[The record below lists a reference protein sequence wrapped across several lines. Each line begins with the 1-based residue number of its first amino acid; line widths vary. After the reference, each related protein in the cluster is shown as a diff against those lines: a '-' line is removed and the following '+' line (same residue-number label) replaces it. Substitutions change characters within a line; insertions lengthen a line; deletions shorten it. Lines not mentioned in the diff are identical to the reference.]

1 MRTNLILI
9 ATAGLSLVGTGCAT
23 KKYVAKTMA
32 PVEARVATA
41 ETKNV
46 DQDKQLT
53 DQGKEID
60 DLQTRLSRANEKISD
75 VDNKATQ
82 AGQSAERASSAAGVA
97 QRTADQAN
105 TAAGNAMTAANSG
118 RDQAMAHADEVGK
131 NLSSQVDKTV
141 NYKKATEETVL
152 FNVNQA
158 TLSKDAKAAL
168 DTFAQQL
175 NGKDRYIVE
184 IQGFTDKTGGA
195 DVNTALSQR
204 RAEAVTRYLVN
215 EHHIPLHMVTTLG
228 SGYTSPLGDDKTR
241 AGRKQ
246 NRRVE
251 VRLYAPEVTSLSA
264 STGTA
269 GGGTQR

>member
-1 MRTNLILI
+1 MRTNLIL
-9 ATAGLSLVGTGCAT
+9 TAAVGLSLVGTGCAT

-32 PVEARVATA
+32 PVEARVAST
-41 ETKNV
+41 ETKNA
-46 DQDKQLT
+46 DQDKSLT

-97 QRTADQAN
+97 QRTADTAN
-105 TAAGNAMTAANSG
+105 TAAGTALTAANTG
-118 RDQAMAHADEVGK
+118 RDQAIAHADEVGK
-131 NLSSQVDKTV
+131 NLGTQVDKTV
-141 NYKKATEETVL
+141 SLKKATEETVL
-152 FNVNQA
+152 FKVNQA

-175 NGKDRYIVE
+175 NGKERFMVE

-195 DVNTALSQR
+195 DVNTVLSQR

-228 SGYTSPLGDDKTR
+228 SGYANPTGDDKTR
-241 AGRKQ
+241 AGRTQ

-251 VRLYAPEVTSLSA
+251 VRLYTPEVASLSA
-264 STGTA
+264 AT
-269 GGGTQR
+269 R